1 MKKEYI
7 KPIIINIKIC
17 NDDALLNKASLFEIG
32 KDYSVE
38 HIADEGDNDEPTI
51 TNPGI
56 NGGIIW
62 ND

>member
-17 NDDALLNKASLFEIG
+17 NDDALCQMVTASLC
-32 KDYSVE
+32 DYDKRDPVE
-38 HIADEGDNDEPTI
+38 NIADEDADGPTPDGD
-51 TNPGI
+51 
-56 NGGIIW
+56 GIIW

>member
-17 NDDALLNKASLFEIG
+17 NDDALCAMVTASMYEINN
-32 KDYSVE
+32 DDSVD
-38 HIADEGDNDEPTI
+38 HIADEDDGPDTGD
-51 TNPGI
+51 
-56 NGGIIW
+56 GGFIW

>member
-17 NDDALLNKASLFEIG
+17 NDDALLVTASLC
-32 KDYSVE
+32 DYDKRDPVE
-38 HIADEGDNDEPTI
+38 NIADEDADGPDTGE
-51 TNPGI
+51 
-56 NGGIIW
+56 GGFIW

>member
-17 NDDALLNKASLFEIG
+17 NDDALLQSASNYDIG
-32 KDYSVE
+32 KDKSVE
-38 HIADEGDNDEPTI
+38 TIAGEGGEDGPDADKDE
-51 TNPGI
+51 
-56 NGGIIW
+56 IIW

>member
-17 NDDALLNKASLFEIG
+17 NDDALCQMKTVSLYNINEVN
-32 KDYSVE
+32 SVE
-38 HIADEGDNDEPTI
+38 HIADEDEPI
-51 TNPGI
+51 TDD
-56 NGGIIW
+56 GIIW

>member
-17 NDDALLNKASLFEIG
+17 NDDALCQMNTVSMYEIG
-32 KDYSVE
+32 KDKSVE
-38 HIADEGDNDEPTI
+38 HIADDEDDGPI
-51 TNPGI
+51 I

>member
-17 NDDALLNKASLFEIG
+17 NDDALLQSASLC
-32 KDYSVE
+32 DYDKRDPVDN
-38 HIADEGDNDEPTI
+38 IAGEGDKPNSDDC
-51 TNPGI
+51 
-56 NGGIIW
+56 GIIW

>member
-17 NDDALLNKASLFEIG
+17 NDDALLLSGSLYDINN
-32 KDYSVE
+32 DDSVE
-38 HIADEGDNDEPTI
+38 HIADEDDGPTPDGD
-51 TNPGI
+51 
-56 NGGIIW
+56 GIIW

>member
-17 NDDALLNKASLFEIG
+17 NDDALLLSASLCDFDKRDPVETIAG
-32 KDYSVE
+32 EGGEDGPDADKD
-38 HIADEGDNDEPTI
+38 GF
-51 TNPGI
+51 
-56 NGGIIW
+56 IW

>member
-17 NDDALLNKASLFEIG
+17 NDDALCMVTASCYDINN
-32 KDYSVE
+32 DVSVD
-38 HIADEGDNDEPTI
+38 HIADDEDDGPI
-51 TNPGI
+51 I

>member
-17 NDDALLNKASLFEIG
+17 NDDALLNKASLFDIG
-32 KDYSVE
+32 KDKSVE

>member
-17 NDDALLNKASLFEIG
+17 NDDALLLSGSLYDINN
-32 KDYSVE
+32 DDSVE
-38 HIADEGDNDEPTI
+38 HIADEDDEPT
-51 TNPGI
+51 PDGD
-56 NGGIIW
+56 GIIW

>member
-17 NDDALLNKASLFEIG
+17 NDDALCQMTTVSLYNINEVN
-32 KDYSVE
+32 SVE
-38 HIADEGDNDEPTI
+38 HIADD
-51 TNPGI
+51 
-56 NGGIIW
+56 NGGPIITEEGTDAEIIW

>member
-17 NDDALLNKASLFEIG
+17 NDDALCQIVTASMYEIG
-32 KDYSVE
+32 KDKSVE
-38 HIADEGDNDEPTI
+38 HIADEEDGPDIDDD
-51 TNPGI
+51 
-56 NGGIIW
+56 GIIW

>member
-17 NDDALLNKASLFEIG
+17 NDDALLNKASLFDIG
-32 KDYSVE
+32 KDKSFE

>member
-17 NDDALLNKASLFEIG
+17 NDDALLVSGSLYNYGEV
-32 KDYSVE
+32 DSDE
-38 HIADEGDNDEPTI
+38 HIADDEDADGPTPDGD
-51 TNPGI
+51 GF
-56 NGGIIW
+56 IW

>member
-17 NDDALLNKASLFEIG
+17 NDDALCMVTASCYDINN
-32 KDYSVE
+32 DDSVD
-38 HIADEGDNDEPTI
+38 HIADEDDGPI
-51 TNPGI
+51 I

>member
-17 NDDALLNKASLFEIG
+17 NDDALCQMNTVSMYEIG
-32 KDYSVE
+32 KDKSVE
-38 HIADEGDNDEPTI
+38 HIADEEDDVPI
-51 TNPGI
+51 I

>member
-17 NDDALLNKASLFEIG
+17 NDDALLQSASLYDINN
-32 KDYSVE
+32 DDSVD
-38 HIADEGDNDEPTI
+38 HIADEEDDVPIIND
-51 TNPGI
+51 
-56 NGGIIW
+56 GIIW

>member
-17 NDDALLNKASLFEIG
+17 NDDALLQTASLCDFNKRDPVEQIAGEGGEDGPDIG
-32 KDYSVE
+32 ED
-38 HIADEGDNDEPTI
+38 GF
-51 TNPGI
+51 
-56 NGGIIW
+56 IW

>member
-7 KPIIINIKIC
+7 KPIIINIKIY
-17 NDDALLNKASLFEIG
+17 NDDALLNKASLFDIG
-32 KDYSVE
+32 KDKSFE

>member
-17 NDDALLNKASLFEIG
+17 NDDALLLSGSLYDINND
-32 KDYSVE
+32 KSVE
-38 HIADEGDNDEPTI
+38 HIADEDDGPTPEGD
-51 TNPGI
+51 
-56 NGGIIW
+56 GIIW

>member
-38 HIADEGDNDEPTI
+38 HIADEDNEPI
-51 TNPGI
+51 TDD
-56 NGGIIW
+56 GIIW

>member
-17 NDDALLNKASLFEIG
+17 NDDALCQMNTVSMYEIG
-32 KDYSVE
+32 KDKSFE
-38 HIADEGDNDEPTI
+38 HIADEEDGPDADKD
-51 TNPGI
+51 GF
-56 NGGIIW
+56 IW

>member
-17 NDDALLNKASLFEIG
+17 NDDALCGVTASCYDINN
-32 KDYSVE
+32 DDSVD
-38 HIADEGDNDEPTI
+38 HIADEDDGPDIDDD
-51 TNPGI
+51 
-56 NGGIIW
+56 GIIW

>member
-17 NDDALLNKASLFEIG
+17 NDDALCKMMSASGYDINDD
-32 KDYSVE
+32 KSVD
-38 HIADEGDNDEPTI
+38 HIADEDDGPDTGD
-51 TNPGI
+51 
-56 NGGIIW
+56 GGFIW

>member
-17 NDDALLNKASLFEIG
+17 NDDALCQMETVSLFDIN
-32 KDYSVE
+32 KSDSVE
-38 HIADEGDNDEPTI
+38 HIADEDDEPDT
-51 TNPGI
+51 GE
-56 NGGIIW
+56 GGFIW

>member
-17 NDDALLNKASLFEIG
+17 NDDALCQMNTVSMYEIG
-32 KDYSVE
+32 KDKSVE
-38 HIADEGDNDEPTI
+38 HIADDEDDGPIIND
-51 TNPGI
+51 
-56 NGGIIW
+56 GIIW

>member
-17 NDDALLNKASLFEIG
+17 NDDALLNKASLFDIN
-32 KDYSVE
+32 KSDSVE
-38 HIADEGDNDEPTI
+38 NIAVEDDKDEPI
-51 TNPGI
+51 TDDGF
-56 NGGIIW
+56 IW

>member
-17 NDDALLNKASLFEIG
+17 NDDALLQSASLYDIG
-32 KDYSVE
+32 KDKSFE
-38 HIADEGDNDEPTI
+38 HIADEEDGPDT
-51 TNPGI
+51 GY
-56 NGGIIW
+56 GGFIW